1 MTTQEERDAIEW
13 EESWARYDALTA
25 KKKAVLNHT
34 PGPWKEYAESGECWI
49 QSVSDIDPTAEKVIC
64 ETDTTSAADVEL
76 ICAAP
81 EMLACLRAADAAW
94 QMSFVPPWVAEI
106 RALLARLD
114 AATPAE

>member
-1 MTTQEERDAIEW
+1 MSAIVDILSDNLEAWDGEEDSVR
-13 EESWARYDALTA
+13 EEHA
-25 KKKAVLNHT
+25 
-34 PGPWKEYAESGECWI
+34 
-49 QSVSDIDPTAEKVIC
+49 
-64 ETDTTSAADVEL
+64 EL
-76 ICAAP
+76 IEATRTCLESVDGNLIDAAP